1 MITRALDTNGD
12 IVTSGKQFIEGSE
25 ATAQTIKT
33 NLKLFIGEYFRDIS
47 IGLPFFEKIAVK
59 NYSSSNESEKENI
72 IKTIIINTNGVKK
85 ILTFSSN
92 FDLKTRIL
100 LIDVDVLTN
109 FGNVINISEPV
120 IYAN

>member
-12 IVTSGKQFIEGSE
+12 IVTSGKQFIEDVE

-33 NLKLFIGEYFRDIS
+33 NLRLFIGEYFRDIS

-59 NYSSSNESEKENI
+59 NYSSSNTSEKENI
-72 IKTIIINTNGVKK
+72 IKTIISGTNGVKK

-92 FDLKTRIL
+92 FDLKSRSL
-100 LIDVDVLTN
+100 LIDVNVLTN
-109 FGNVINISEPV
+109 FENVININESV
-120 IYAN
+120 NYAN